1 MNVNL
6 SELVNIV
13 IIPILQVAFPI
24 ALIFAIVEKIVNAV
38 LSFIRGDRS
47 VKL

>member
-1 MNVNL
+1 MNLNL
-6 SELVNIV
+6 NELVNTV

-24 ALIFAIVEKIVNAV
+24 ALIFAIVERIVNAT
-38 LSFIRGDRS
+38 LSFVRGDRN

>member
-1 MNVNL
+1 MNLNL
-6 SELVNIV
+6 NELVNTI

-24 ALIFAIVEKIVNAV
+24 ALIFAIVERIVNAV
-38 LSFIRGDRS
+38 LSFVRGDRN